1 MMRRAGY
8 ALAALCVA
16 LAPVTVSAAG
26 ISTSD
31 LGVVD
36 GKDACMARATSVMQQ
51 YNGALGA
58 DAVEPGNW
66 LVYGFG
72 LKPGNQ
78 DAVIM
83 CSASTT
89 AGNDFRRA
97 VLVVYGNAGDA
108 ELNATRDVIKGYWNA
123 N

>member
-1 MMRRAGY
+1 
-8 ALAALCVA
+8 
-16 LAPVTVSAAG
+16 
-26 ISTSD
+26 
-31 LGVVD
+31 
-36 GKDACMARATSVMQQ
+36 MARASAVMQQ
-51 YNGALGA
+51 YDGALGA

-66 LVYGFG
+66 SVYGWG

-78 DAVIM
+78 DVVIL

-89 AGNDFRRA
+89 TGNDFRRA